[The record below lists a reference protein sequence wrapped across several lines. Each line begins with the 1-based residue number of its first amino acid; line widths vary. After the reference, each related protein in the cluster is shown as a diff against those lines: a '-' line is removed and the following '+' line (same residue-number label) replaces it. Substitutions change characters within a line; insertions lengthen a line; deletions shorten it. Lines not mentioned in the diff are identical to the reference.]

1 MKQVRRSWVG
11 STITLVLL
19 SFFLTGCPKRPEVTE
34 TAPKAIGPQGAIGMP
49 APPPAPPPTVSAV
62 PPTVA
67 APEGESPTEVTTQP
81 EKAEVAPE
89 AKVQEAEMPLAPSQ
103 ASQEPVTPPTRE
115 AQAAPEAGAAPGL
128 RTSEAEVKRE
138 GQVKE
143 AEVKPEAEIKE
154 PEVKHEAPA
163 PVAEAEV
170 MSGTSAQV
178 KESEVSPVTEGQVKG
193 GGVGAPG
200 ATPPSAGEP
209 STAGASAA
217 APVEP
222 VAPAPVPTPP
232 SPPPAPAVVAEAPKA
247 LELVVKD
254 IYFDFDQAV
263 IREDSR
269 KTLAD
274 NIQWFKAN
282 TAAKVTIE
290 GHCDERGSSEYNLAL
305 GERRARVTRDFLVTA
320 GIEAKRINTISFGKE
335 RPFVLGH
342 DETAWKW
349 NRRAHFIS
357 TTK

>member
-1 MKQVRRSWVG
+1 MKQMRRSWIG
-11 STITLVLL
+11 STITVVLL
-19 SFFLTGCPKRPEVTE
+19 SFFLTGCPKRPEVAE
-34 TAPKAIGPQGAIGMP
+34 TAPKAIGPQGAIGMQ
-49 APPPAPPPTVSAV
+49 APPPSPLSAGVSAV
-62 PPTVA
+62 PPTVT

-89 AKVQEAEMPLAPSQ
+89 AKIQEAEMPPASSQ
-103 ASQEPVTPPTRE
+103 A
-115 AQAAPEAGAAPGL
+115 ALEAGAAPGPE
-128 RTSEAEVKRE
+128 TSGAEVKRE
-138 GQVKE
+138 SRVKE

-154 PEVKHEAPA
+154 PEVKHEAPLT
-163 PVAEAEV
+163 VAEAEV
-170 MSGTSAQV
+170 KPDTSAEV
-178 KESEVSPVTEGQVKG
+178 KEAEVSPVTEGQVKG
-193 GGVGAPG
+193 GEVGAPG
-200 ATPPSAGEP
+200 LTPPSTGEP
-209 STAGASAA
+209 SSAGASAA

-232 SPPPAPAVVAEAPKA
+232 SPSPPPAPAALAEAPKA

-263 IREDSR
+263 IREDSK

-282 TAAKVTIE
+282 PAAKVTIE

-349 NRRAHFIS
+349 NRRAHFIL

>member
-1 MKQVRRSWVG
+1 MKQVRRSWAG
-11 STITLVLL
+11 STITVVLL
-19 SFFLTGCPKRPEVTE
+19 SFFLTGCPKRPEVAE

-49 APPPAPPPTVSAV
+49 APPPSPPSTGVSAV
-62 PPTVA
+62 PPTVT

-89 AKVQEAEMPLAPSQ
+89 AKIQEAEMSPPSQ
-103 ASQEPVTPPTRE
+103 ASQEPVTPPTQE
-115 AQAAPEAGAAPGL
+115 AQAAPEGGAAPGPQ
-128 RTSEAEVKRE
+128 TSEAEVKRE
-138 GQVKE
+138 GQLK
-143 AEVKPEAEIKE
+143 EAEIKE

-170 MSGTSAQV
+170 KPGTSPQV
-178 KESEVSPVTEGQVKG
+178 KEAEVSPVTEGQVKG
-193 GGVGAPG
+193 GDVGASG
-200 ATPPSAGEP
+200 VAPPSAGEP

-222 VAPAPVPTPP
+222 VAPAPVPTP
-232 SPPPAPAVVAEAPKA
+232 SALAAVAEAPKA
-247 LELVVKD
+247 LELSVKD

-263 IREDSR
+263 IREDSK
-269 KTLAD
+269 KTLVD

-282 TAAKVTIE
+282 PAAKVTIE

-305 GERRARVTRDFLVTA
+305 GERRARVTRDFFVTA